1 MASDGF
7 EFKPY
12 LLVPSLLATAEKADL
27 LLCCAVSSYSFSL
40 PFIYEVYHPTGE
52 EASET
57 AENHEGWE
65 TISSDSQRF
74 DVRTSAMPHPI
85 SPTVFCRIVIR

>member
-7 EFKPY
+7 EFKSY

-27 LLCCAVSSYSFSL
+27 LLCAVSSWSCSL

-52 EASET
+52 EALET

-65 TISSDSQRF
+65 TIPSDGQRF
-74 DVRTSAMPHPI
+74 DVRTSAMPHP
-85 SPTVFCRIVIR
+85 PTVFCRIVIR